1 MPKTF
6 KNYIFSGQIIL
17 VSIIFLICFVFS
29 TYLHT
34 TLTKQ
39 EALKALEEGKK
50 ITHRY
55 FPEDQYYLKYLK
67 EIRENHYSY
76 I

>member
-1 MPKTF
+1 MYNLIIKNCKTRVRLPYAPRIN
-6 KNYIFSGQIIL
+6 KQINN
-17 VSIIFLICFVFS
+17 IIDM
-29 TYLHT
+29 
-34 TLTKQ
+34 TKQ

-55 FPEDQYYLKYLK
+55 FPEDQYFLKYLK

>member
-1 MPKTF
+1 MYNLIIKNSKTRVRLPYAPRIN
-6 KNYIFSGQIIL
+6 KQINN
-17 VSIIFLICFVFS
+17 IIDM
-29 TYLHT
+29 
-34 TLTKQ
+34 TKQ

-55 FPEDQYYLKYLK
+55 FPEDQYFLKYLK